1 MPIVEPGD
9 VPVVMTEYGPWQGL
23 NAPLGI
29 TGFGVNVFCAG
40 AGDDIDMEHHE
51 AESNQEEI
59 YVVLAGRAG
68 LTIDGVEHEAGVGTF
83 MSAPDPAAVRSIRAL
98 EDGTRILCI
107 GARPGSGDE
116 GYGAF
121 VVPA

>member
-1 MPIVEPGD
+1 MPIVKPGD
-9 VPVVMTEYGPWQGL
+9 VTVVMTEYGPWQGL

-29 TGFGVNVFCAG
+29 TGFGVNVFCAD

-68 LTIDGVEHEAGVGTF
+68 FTIDGVEHEVGVGTV
-83 MSAPDPAAVRSIRAL
+83 MGVPDPADGALDPRARGRDADPVRR
-98 EDGTRILCI
+98 
-107 GARPGSGDE
+107 GAA
-116 GYGAF
+116 GYGR
-121 VVPA
+121 